1 VRFTTAGNVA
11 ASSWRYGDLRPSTD
25 FRILQPGELWWIV
38 SSTGLGA
45 KMGFYSPLP
54 CLAIIALLMCLAST
68 PLLKWAEAP
77 PTDIAVRDS
86 TIDGLRGLL
95 ALGVFFHHAAIWHRY
110 IVTGEWDFPPSRFYN
125 NLGPAGVS
133 MFFMITGY
141 LFWSQMLKAKGRPN
155 FLKLYVGRLFRIVPL
170 YLVLA
175 LIVLATVGFAT
186 NWRLNESP
194 FAASTEVARS
204 LAGGVLNIPHEIN
217 AYPETWLVSAD
228 VTWTL
233 RCEWV
238 FYASLIVTAFFAR
251 NELVGFLLPLAG
263 LVAVVLLVLSGH
275 RSFAASFTLL
285 FSAGMISAAIPKPL
299 ASAAL
304 NGIPQWALSA
314 VAAGAVALAVTGF
327 DGMFGVAPGLLLG
340 ASFLLIVS
348 GATFFGLLVARPA
361 RRLGD
366 ISYGIYLLQGPVL
379 LVAFCLPALRAASAA
394 SPAVHW
400 SLVATAAAALT
411 AFATVTHS
419 LIERPGIR
427 AGRRALTRIDATQR
441 RRPVTSESAVRTD
454 AEQGQSRA

>member
-1 VRFTTAGNVA
+1 
-11 ASSWRYGDLRPSTD
+11 
-25 FRILQPGELWWIV
+25 
-38 SSTGLGA
+38 
-45 KMGFYSPLP
+45 
-54 CLAIIALLMCLAST
+54 
-68 PLLKWAEAP
+68 
-77 PTDIAVRDS
+77 VRDS

-95 ALGVFFHHAAIWHRY
+95 AFGVFFHHTAIWHRY

-186 NWRLNESP
+186 DWRLNVSP
-194 FAASTEVARS
+194 FAASMDVARS
-204 LAGGVLNIPHEIN
+204 LAGGVLDIPQEIN
-217 AYPETWLVSAD
+217 AYHETWLVSAE

-233 RCEWV
+233 RWEWV

-251 NELVGFLLPLAG
+251 TPLVGFLLPLVG
-263 LVAVVLLVLSGH
+263 MLVVILLVLSGH

-285 FSAGMISAAIPKPL
+285 FSAGMIAAAVPKPL

-304 NGIPQWALSA
+304 NGTPQWAVSA
-314 VAAGAVALAVTGF
+314 IAVGAVALAVTGF
-327 DGMFGVAPGLLLG
+327 DGMFGVAPELLLG

-348 GATFFGLLVARPA
+348 GATFFGLLVTRPA

-366 ISYGIYLLQGPVL
+366 ISYGIYLLQGPIL
-379 LVAFCLPALRAASAA
+379 LLAFRLPALRAASAA

-400 SLVATAAAALT
+400 SLVAIAASALT
-411 AFATVTHS
+411 AFATVMHS
-419 LIERPGIR
+419 LVERPGIQ
-427 AGRRALTRIDATQR
+427 AGRSVLKRIAAAQR
-441 RRPVTSESAVRTD
+441 NHVVTSEPTVRID
-454 AEQGQSRA
+454 REERQSRAH